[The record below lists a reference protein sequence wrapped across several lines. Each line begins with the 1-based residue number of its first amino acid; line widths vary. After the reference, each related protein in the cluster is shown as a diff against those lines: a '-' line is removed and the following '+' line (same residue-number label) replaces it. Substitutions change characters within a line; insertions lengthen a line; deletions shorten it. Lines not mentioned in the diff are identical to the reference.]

1 MYDCRASARS
11 LSLRSC
17 RCVYSQQA
25 IEKLSRLMGLVA
37 ALRVRLKLAVAWAVG
52 RPPMSFVVV
61 VREQGA
67 KETLTEGGTGTRSRL
82 AGELPVCSGVSCS
95 CLRGNNLRHR
105 SPRRGDSVIQTP
117 TRSLLLAIPAFSF
130 LTMNQ
135 EETQRSISAPKMRQS
150 KLKYYISY
158 YIQQPFET

>member
-37 ALRVRLKLAVAWAVG
+37 ALQVRLKLAVAWAVG

-61 VREQGA
+61 REQGV

-82 AGELPVCSGVSCS
+82 AGELSVCSSS

>member
-61 VREQGA
+61 REQGA

-82 AGELPVCSGVSCS
+82 AGERLGAVQWRELLTTVCGT
-95 CLRGNNLRHR
+95 G
-105 SPRRGDSVIQTP
+105 RRGD
-117 TRSLLLAIPAFSF
+117 LIPVDPADSESPIGSPRIFF
-130 LTMNQ
+130 EIALPLPGV
-135 EETQRSISAPKMRQS
+135 EDETQPDNEAN
-150 KLKYYISY
+150 
-158 YIQQPFET
+158 